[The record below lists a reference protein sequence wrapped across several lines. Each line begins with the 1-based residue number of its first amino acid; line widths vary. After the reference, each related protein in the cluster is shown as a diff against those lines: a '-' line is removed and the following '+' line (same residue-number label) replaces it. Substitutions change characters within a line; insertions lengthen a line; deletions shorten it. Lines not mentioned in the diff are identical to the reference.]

1 MLNFNVKPYW
11 DDFDETKNYHRVL
24 FKPGF
29 AVQARELT
37 QSQTILQNQIT
48 KFADHIFVQNSPVS
62 GGKLTVNQKCYYLKL
77 QDTYN
82 DVNIDVNEFDGLL
95 VKDTSGTVLARVIAV
110 VDATGGDPPTLI
122 LSYLSGPK
130 FGDGDTVY
138 DTVSNLA
145 ADAITTDATGES
157 SVVSIADGVFY
168 VLGNHESY
176 GFSYEE
182 TIQYIRKVFNTTTPN
197 CTLLENGIIT
207 QLEDYTVI
215 GCTLWTDIDFSTA
228 ILMNDCKH
236 ILKPYVSN
244 LSPHINKVHIDIQIL
259 REWYKRDKEWQ
270 KLLSIPCKPTHGVI
284 RK

>member
-82 DVNIDVNEFDGLL
+82 DVNIDINQFEGLL
-95 VKDTSGTVLARVIAV
+95 VKNTSGTVLARVIAV

-130 FGDGDTVY
+130 FGDSDTVY
-138 DTVSNLA
+138 DVESNLA
-145 ADAITTDATGES
+145 ATAITTASTGLS
-157 SVVSIADGVFY
+157 STAHITQGVFY
-168 VLGNHESY
+168 VLGNFVTNTDKTVVLSKY
-176 GFSYEE
+176 SDAPSARVGLNITE
-182 TIQYIRKVFNTTTPN
+182 TIH
-197 CTLLENGIIT
+197 
-207 QLEDYTVI
+207 DYEI
-215 GCTLWTDIDFSTA
+215 GRA
-228 ILMNDCKH
+228 H
-236 ILKPYVSN
+236 V
-244 LSPHINKVHIDIQIL
+244 
-259 REWYKRDKEWQ
+259 
-270 KLLSIPCKPTHGVI
+270 
-284 RK
+284 